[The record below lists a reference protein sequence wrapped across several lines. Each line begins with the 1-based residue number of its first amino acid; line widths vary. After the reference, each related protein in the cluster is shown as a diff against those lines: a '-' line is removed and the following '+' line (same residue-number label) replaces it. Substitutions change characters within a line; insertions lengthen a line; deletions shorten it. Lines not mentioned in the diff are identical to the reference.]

1 MRWMYWL
8 AVPLV
13 VLVGAPLLIV
23 VPMSFSTSASLIFPP
38 PGYGL
43 QHYAAYFSDYAWLLP
58 TANSLLI
65 GVATALLTLLL
76 VVPATFALVRY
87 PFRGRALG
95 RALVILPLIVPNIV
109 MALGYY
115 LYLGSLKLTQTYLG
129 VILAHACLC
138 VPIAYL
144 ILEANLKNFD
154 VNLERAARS
163 LGAAPMKTFWLVT
176 FPILRPGF
184 LAAGL
189 FAFAHSFDE
198 AVVALFISGRD
209 VPTLPRKMFESLRME
224 SDPVM
229 SVVSALLLAAVL
241 LFTILYAASKHY
253 RSVRL
258 RQRATTPSGT
268 ANISNSYS

>member
-8 AVPLV
+8 AIPLV

-23 VPMSFSTSASLIFPP
+23 VPMSFSTSASLVFPP
-38 PGYGL
+38 PGYGW
-43 QHYAAYFSDYAWLLP
+43 QHYVAYFSDYAWLLP

-65 GVATALLTLLL
+65 GLATALLTLLL
-76 VVPATFALVRY
+76 VVPATFALVRH
-87 PFRGRALG
+87 PFKGRALG

-115 LYLGSLKLTQTYLG
+115 LYLGNLKLTQTYLG
-129 VILAHACLC
+129 VILAHACLS

-163 LGAAPMKTFWLVT
+163 LGASPMKTFWLVT
-176 FPILRPGF
+176 FPVLRPGF

-229 SVVSALLLAAVL
+229 SVVSTLLLAAVL
-241 LFTILYAASKHY
+241 LLTLLHVASRHY
-253 RSVRL
+253 RSVRQ
-258 RQRATTPSGT
+258 RQRPARRAARVSH
-268 ANISNSYS
+268 SYR